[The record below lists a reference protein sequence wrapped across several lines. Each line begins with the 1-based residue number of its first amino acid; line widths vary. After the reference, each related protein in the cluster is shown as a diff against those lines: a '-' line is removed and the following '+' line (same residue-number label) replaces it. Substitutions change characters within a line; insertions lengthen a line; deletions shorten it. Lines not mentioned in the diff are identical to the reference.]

1 MIDFFTVLP
10 VVIVLIFTGIFAGV
24 LAGLLGV
31 GGGIVIVPVL
41 YFIFQGF
48 GVSSESSM
56 AIAVATSLAVIVP
69 TSISSIRSHFK
80 AGNID
85 TMIMRQWTPFI
96 FLFALLGS
104 LFSKQID
111 AKLIISLFGI
121 IACFVSV
128 NMIFKNSFTFTFR
141 QLPSRFIQTMMASV
155 VGFLSVMIG
164 IGGGTLGVPILSSLN
179 LATHRAVGTAACFGL
194 FIALPGALMALF
206 LSDTPND
213 ALIGHV
219 GLVSLPALFL
229 IAPLTVIFAPIGV
242 KLGKI
247 LNQNQLKKV
256 FAVTLF
262 FTGLRMLYKAY

>member
-96 FLFALLGS
+96 FLFALL
-104 LFSKQID
+104 
-111 AKLIISLFGI
+111 
-121 IACFVSV
+121 
-128 NMIFKNSFTFTFR
+128 
-141 QLPSRFIQTMMASV
+141 
-155 VGFLSVMIG
+155 
-164 IGGGTLGVPILSSLN
+164 
-179 LATHRAVGTAACFGL
+179 
-194 FIALPGALMALF
+194 
-206 LSDTPND
+206 
-213 ALIGHV
+213 
-219 GLVSLPALFL
+219 
-229 IAPLTVIFAPIGV
+229 
-242 KLGKI
+242 
-247 LNQNQLKKV
+247 
-256 FAVTLF
+256 
-262 FTGLRMLYKAY
+262 